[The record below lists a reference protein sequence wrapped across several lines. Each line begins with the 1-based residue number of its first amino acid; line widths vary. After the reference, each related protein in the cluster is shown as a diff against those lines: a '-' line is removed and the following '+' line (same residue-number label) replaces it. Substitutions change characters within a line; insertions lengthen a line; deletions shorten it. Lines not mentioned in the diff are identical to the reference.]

1 MQPQQP
7 PSIPQDIGVNVNV
20 ERVEPSVKPMEISLP
35 LPRVPHTTLH
45 IHLTFLA
52 TSTMVFLAT
61 TTPGD
66 GAGTLKPMGSFVYA
80 MPDRTNP
87 RSTISTVLYSTPMT
101 VDYATRT
108 AKILARRMG
117 VPVYVGCSIDTM
129 ATGTTAEEEM
139 EGVAKIVEV
148 IMQKWDEREKK

>member
-1 MQPQQP
+1 
-7 PSIPQDIGVNVNV
+7 
-20 ERVEPSVKPMEISLP
+20 
-35 LPRVPHTTLH
+35 
-45 IHLTFLA
+45 
-52 TSTMVFLAT
+52 
-61 TTPGD
+61 
-66 GAGTLKPMGSFVYA
+66 
-80 MPDRTNP
+80 
-87 RSTISTVLYSTPMT
+87 MT

-117 VPVYVGCSIDTM
+117 VPVYLGCSIDTM